1 MSGPRARSTYAPTA
15 ALLLV
20 VAIWGATFTVV
31 KEALQDASTLAFL
44 ALRFSVASAVLA
56 VFLARRLGMYRPL
69 WTSVRAGLLAG
80 VALFGGYFLQTAG
93 LHYTSAPKSAF
104 ITSLSVV
111 AVPLLAAFVYKSVPR
126 PTEVAGVALA
136 TIGLA
141 LLTLQGQG
149 PAMGLGDLLTLG
161 CAFCFG
167 AHVLVLAHFAPRCS
181 FEVLSLTQICL
192 TALIALATFWWA
204 EPARIRWTPR
214 FVVCLGGDGRFGH
227 RSGLQRSNLGPE
239 TSDAPAYSVDPLNG
253 TGVRLDDFVCG
264 GGRIAFDASGGGRG
278 ADSGRSLGGRTETVA
293 APGASIQLDLRKT
306 IAL

>member
-1 MSGPRARSTYAPTA
+1 MNGPRARSTYAPTA

-56 VFLARRLGMYRPL
+56 VFLARRLGKYRPL

-93 LHYTSAPKSAF
+93 LRYTSAPKSAF

-126 PTEVAGVALA
+126 PSEVAGVALA

-149 PAMGLGDLLTLG
+149 PAMGWGDLLTLG

-192 TALIALATFWWA
+192 TAVIALATFWWA

-214 FVVCLGGDGRFGH
+214 LWFALGVTGVLATALAFSVQTWAQRHLTPLRTALILAMEPVFAWMTSYVAAGESLSVPRAGGAALILAGALLAELKPSRRRAH
-227 RSGLQRSNLGPE
+227 RSS
-239 TSDAPAYSVDPLNG
+239 
-253 TGVRLDDFVCG
+253 
-264 GGRIAFDASGGGRG
+264 
-278 ADSGRSLGGRTETVA
+278 
-293 APGASIQLDLRKT
+293 
-306 IAL
+306 